1 MTYGRVAAGACPP
14 MMHAMAR
21 PYFTHIRLLRH
32 AAFFAYLCVGVPLV
46 TSWAVE
52 RLTELDRS
60 SLALLLWS
68 VCYVIFGLV
77 YWLLTHRL
85 GSRRYWALK
94 LLGLTVMTGA
104 ALAIGWYSHSG
115 LSALLMVVISVV
127 LPWLLPLPMGVA
139 WMVIQNLAL
148 VPVFASFPE
157 FESGL
162 AGVGKALLQVA
173 LYLGTS
179 ALMFVTSMIASQQ
192 AEERERQR
200 LLNSELRATRALL
213 AESSRI
219 AERIR
224 IARELHDLVGHH
236 LTALTLN
243 LEVASHLASEPA
255 AGHVRKA
262 QTTAKHLLADVREVV
277 TEMRQDD
284 ALDLTQALKGLI
296 EGVPALEVHLDLPP
310 RFAVEDPRRAQVL
323 LRCVQEILTNTVRH
337 ARARNLWLC
346 FERVEGH
353 ELHMSSRDDGRG
365 VANLRPGNG
374 LVGMRERLAEF
385 GGRLKV
391 HADHGNGF
399 VLDAWL
405 PLAPEV
411 GFATDLAGYASAPLR
426 AGNLDI
432 HAENG
437 ENP

>member
-1 MTYGRVAAGACPP
+1 
-14 MMHAMAR
+14 MAR
-21 PYFTHIRLLRH
+21 PYFTHIRLLRY

-68 VCYVIFGLV
+68 VCYVLFGLV

-127 LPWLLPLPMGVA
+127 LPWLLPLPLGVA

-200 LLNSELRATRALL
+200 LLNAELRATRALL

-243 LEVASHLASEPA
+243 LEVASHLVDGPA
-255 AGHVRKA
+255 AEHVRRA
-262 QTTAKHLLADVREVV
+262 QATAKHLLADVREVV

-284 ALDLTQALKGLI
+284 ALDLTQALRGLI
-296 EGVPALEVHLDLPP
+296 EGVPALAVHLDLPP

-323 LRCVQEILTNTVRH
+323 LRCVQEIITNTVRH
-337 ARARNLWLC
+337 ARARNLWLR

-365 VANLRPGNG
+365 APHLKLGNG

-385 GGRLKV
+385 GGRLTID
-391 HADHGNGF
+391 ARRSDGF
-399 VLDAWL
+399 ALDAWL

-411 GFATDLAGYASAPLR
+411 GFASDVPGPAAVPVAPETIDVHPDPR
-426 AGNLDI
+426 EI
-432 HAENG
+432 
-437 ENP
+437 P

>member
-1 MTYGRVAAGACPP
+1 
-14 MMHAMAR
+14 MAR
-21 PYFTHIRLLRH
+21 PYFTHVRLLRY

-52 RLTELDRS
+52 RLSELDRS

-68 VCYVIFGLV
+68 ACYVIFGLV
-77 YWLLTHRL
+77 YWMLTRRL

-94 LLGLTVMTGA
+94 LIGLTVMTGA

-127 LPWLLPLPMGVA
+127 LPWLLPLPLGVS
-139 WMVIQNLAL
+139 WMVFQNLAL

-173 LYLGTS
+173 LYLGIS

-200 LLNSELRATRALL
+200 QLNSELRATRALL

-243 LEVASHLASEPA
+243 LEVASHLTSEPA
-255 AGHVRKA
+255 SDHVRKA
-262 QTTAKHLLADVREVV
+262 QATAKHLLADVREVV
-277 TEMRQDD
+277 SEMRQDD
-284 ALDLTQALKGLI
+284 ALDLTQALKGLV
-296 EGVPALEVHLDLPP
+296 EGLPALDVHLDLPP
-310 RFAVEDPRRAQVL
+310 RFAVEDPRRAQTL
-323 LRCVQEILTNTVRH
+323 LRCVQEIVTNTVRH
-337 ARARNLWLC
+337 AGARNLWLR
-346 FERVEGH
+346 FERVSGN
-353 ELHMSSRDDGRG
+353 ELHLMARDDGRG
-365 VANLRPGNG
+365 AIHIQPGNG
-374 LVGMRERLAEF
+374 LSGMRERLAEF
-385 GGRLKV
+385 GGRLDI
-391 HADHGNGF
+391 ASGRQRGGF
-399 VLDAWL
+399 ALEAWL

-411 GFATDLAGYASAPLR
+411 GFAAETPESAILPTPAR
-426 AGNLDI
+426 QA
-432 HAENG
+432 
-437 ENP
+437 

>member
-1 MTYGRVAAGACPP
+1 
-14 MMHAMAR
+14 MMQDMAR
-21 PYFTHIRLLRH
+21 PYFTHVRLLRY

-52 RLTELDRS
+52 RLTVLDRS

-68 VCYVIFGLV
+68 VCYVVFGLV

-85 GSRRYWALK
+85 GLRRYWALK

-127 LPWLLPLPMGVA
+127 LPWLLPLPLGVA
-139 WMVIQNLAL
+139 WMVLQNLAL

-157 FESGL
+157 FDSGL
-162 AGVGKALLQVA
+162 AGIGKALLQVA

-200 LLNSELRATRALL
+200 QLNSELRATRALL

-243 LEVASHLASEPA
+243 LEVASHLAAEPA

-262 QTTAKHLLADVREVV
+262 QATAKHLLADVREVV

-284 ALDLTQALKGLI
+284 ALDLTQALRGLI
-296 EGVPALEVHLDLPP
+296 EGVPSIDVHLDLPP

-337 ARARNLWLC
+337 ARARNLWLR
-346 FERVEGH
+346 FERVAGN
-353 ELHMSSRDDGRG
+353 ELHLSSRDDGRG
-365 VANLRPGNG
+365 AANLRPGNG
-374 LVGMRERLAEF
+374 LAGMRERLAEF
-385 GGRLKV
+385 GGRLKID
-391 HADHGNGF
+391 AGRTRGF
-399 VLDAWL
+399 TLEAWL

-411 GFATDLAGYASAPLR
+411 GFATDLAGAAPMPVR
-426 AGNLDI
+426 AG
-432 HAENG
+432 ESG
-437 ENP
+437 

>member
-1 MTYGRVAAGACPP
+1 MG
-14 MMHAMAR
+14 R
-21 PYFTHIRLLRH
+21 PYFTHVRLLRY

-46 TSWAVE
+46 TNWAVE

-60 SLALLLWS
+60 SPALLLWS
-68 VCYVIFGLV
+68 ICYVVFGLV

-94 LLGLTVMTGA
+94 LLGLTVVTSA

-127 LPWLLPLPMGVA
+127 LPWLLPLWLGLA
-139 WMVIQNLAL
+139 WMIFQNLAL
-148 VPVFASFPE
+148 IPVLVSFPE
-157 FESGL
+157 YGL
-162 AGVGKALLQVA
+162 GTALLQAA
-173 LYLGTS
+173 LYLGLS

-200 LLNSELRATRALL
+200 QLNSELRATRALL

-262 QTTAKHLLADVREVV
+262 QATAKHLLADVREVV
-277 TEMRQDD
+277 SEMRQDD
-284 ALDLTQALKGLI
+284 ALDLTQALNGLI
-296 EGVPALEVHLDLPP
+296 EGVPALSVHLELPP

-323 LRCVQEILTNTVRH
+323 LRCVQEIVTNAVRH
-337 ARARNLWLC
+337 AQARHLWLR
-346 FERVEGH
+346 FERVAGN
-353 ELHMSSRDDGRG
+353 ELHMVARDDGRG
-365 VANLRPGNG
+365 AAQLRPGNG
-374 LVGMRERLAEF
+374 LSGMRERLAEF
-385 GGRLKV
+385 GGRLEV
-391 HADHGNGF
+391 VTGQQRGF
-399 VLDAWL
+399 VLEAWL

-411 GFATDLAGYASAPLR
+411 GFAADAHEPASLSAR
-426 AGNLDI
+426 ARQ
-432 HAENG
+432 A
-437 ENP
+437 